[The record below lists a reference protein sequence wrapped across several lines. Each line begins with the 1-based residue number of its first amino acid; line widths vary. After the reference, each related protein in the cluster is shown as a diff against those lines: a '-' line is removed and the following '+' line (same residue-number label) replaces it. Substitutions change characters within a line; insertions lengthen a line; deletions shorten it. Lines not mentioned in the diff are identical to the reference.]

1 MSHVISHPVVN
12 LISLSHYSFHL
23 TMIPKYY
30 KKLFSSSNLHEKK
43 EVVQFTKK
51 VVTGEMNNCLIKK
64 IIKDEVEITLKK
76 MAPLKAP
83 GPDGMPP
90 IFFPTLLGKCRR

>member
-1 MSHVISHPVVN
+1 
-12 LISLSHYSFHL
+12 
-23 TMIPKYY
+23 MIAKYY
-30 KKLFSSSNLHEKK
+30 KKLFTSSNLYEKK

-51 VVTGEMNNCLIKK
+51 VVTEEMNSYLIKK
-64 IIKDEVEITLKK
+64 FIKDDVEITLKQ

>member
-1 MSHVISHPVVN
+1 MSHVISHPIVN

-23 TMIPKYY
+23 TMISKYY
-30 KKLFSSSNLHEKK
+30 KKLFTSSNLYEKK

-51 VVTGEMNNCLIKK
+51 VVTKEMNSCLIKK
-64 IIKDEVEITLKK
+64 FIRDEVEITLKK

-83 GPDGMPP
+83 SPDGMPP
-90 IFFPTLLGKCRR
+90 IFSNTIGKV